1 MKKVY
6 EANGEE
12 KEEIIDI
19 NNDYNAFDKAR
30 IGDVSIKDLVL
41 ITRVQNLSNDNKI
54 ESKFSINAIESSQN
68 SENEILIFEP
78 LKNQLRSGLQEIS
91 SNNTVFKAGITL
103 SNEAIFLFPREKYV
117 KLASKLEER
126 KKLKNL
132 KIRLYEG
139 KEELAVKMLM
149 QDNGYIFL
157 KLDKNGYEIDKK
169 NHPDIIAFTK
179 KVLKIEAELN
189 RKISKEQT
197 QNDAN
202 LNVSSEKNN
211 LKSNI
216 QNLEIDENNNIIN
229 IVKLGKINENQCT
242 ENQYEKTEKYDT
254 EEVKEEEKIDE
265 SKISTEN
272 ENQSKEQN
280 FQMITGLTKEKEG
293 EINLGENFQASTD
306 IGKRRKNQEDA
317 VLLIKDSQNP
327 HFKMMVVADGMGG
340 EEKGE
345 VASNTIV
352 FELKNWFEKLSEE
365 KKKSYFDSIS
375 NIEKDLLNEIEQKV
389 QPLVES
395 ATWQL
400 GGSTLVCA
408 IIGKE
413 ETLIANVGD
422 SRAYIV
428 NGKEL
433 TQISREDTVAEEHLE
448 KGIVPTK
455 EAARFDEE
463 SNILLQS
470 IGMNRNQLKCPHT
483 KIIKNTDYDLL
494 LLLTDGV
501 TDCLSDDDILAI
513 CKTTDRAKLAQKIV
527 EKAIRHD
534 SIIPEKYEEYN
545 GLHQYIPGGKD
556 NTTAG
561 VYLQTQKEEER

>member
-229 IVKLGKINENQCT
+229 IVKLGKINENQ
-242 ENQYEKTEKYDT
+242 
-254 EEVKEEEKIDE
+254 
-265 SKISTEN
+265 ST
-272 ENQSKEQN
+272 KEQN

-365 KKKSYFDSIS
+365 KKKSYFESIS

-561 VYLQTQKEEER
+561 VYLQNQNTDELER